1 MKGGKVAIGK
11 IKGLKKKKKKKE
23 KKRKKLLEQREA
35 RYNWGLLKSVT

>member
-11 IKGLKKKKKKKE
+11 IQCLQKKKKKE